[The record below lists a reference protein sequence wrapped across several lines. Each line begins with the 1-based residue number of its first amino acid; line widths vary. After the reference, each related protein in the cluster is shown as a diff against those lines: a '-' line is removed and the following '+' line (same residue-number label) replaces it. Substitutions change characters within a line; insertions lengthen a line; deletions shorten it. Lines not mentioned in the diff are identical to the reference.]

1 MRLGL
6 DCRATL
12 SDDLLAFGRQ
22 LACEDVV
29 TGARAILS
37 TRSQEGPPH
46 LLEQEL
52 NAMRERVE
60 AVGMRH
66 HAIENLPFPWYGD
79 IFFGGAQQDEQIEH

>member
-1 MRLGL
+1 MPPSPMTCWRSGGNWLVRMWL
-6 DCRATL
+6 P
-12 SDDLLAFGRQ
+12 
-22 LACEDVV
+22 E
-29 TGARAILS
+29 RAILS

-60 AVGMRH
+60 AVGMRL